1 MHVMEGL
8 SLADGIP
15 MAAFLSVFPADR
27 LPQLLERLAE
37 VTSVTE
43 ALAAAGI
50 SDHIRAS
57 TRLTAIAATP
67 ILALKLRLTEG
78 APVLRTAAINV
89 DAGGPPVEYG
99 MTWFAGDKVTLTVAP
114 D

>member
-1 MHVMEGL
+1 
-8 SLADGIP
+8 
-15 MAAFLSVFPADR
+15 MAAFLPVFTADR

-43 ALAAAGI
+43 AMAAAGI
-50 SDHIRAS
+50 SDHTRAS

-67 ILALKLRLTEG
+67 ILSLKLRLTEG
-78 APVLRTAAINV
+78 APVLRTVAISV
-89 DAGGPPVEYG
+89 DADGLPVEHG
-99 MTWFAGDKVTLTVAP
+99 TTWFAGDKVTITAAP